1 LNKEIAPLTEK
12 NAPNKHPVSVSIARQ
27 PVFDEKGRLWG
38 YELFCVGSDGITR
51 SGFTEQENVALN
63 VASSTYIGLQQILAR
78 GKKIIVNF
86 NEKSMLDDL
95 PYAFPP
101 ILAAVKV
108 AEDIYKQRHVPDVL
122 KRLKSDGYLI
132 AVGGFT
138 GNPAFR
144 PLYGLADIIGTD
156 VSTGQKDVLGA
167 LLDIARPYPAL
178 LLAGKV
184 EDPARFRM
192 CKELGFTLFHGPF
205 FKSPDK
211 ITVRK
216 LSSIEVSRFNLL
228 HLMETDE
235 PDLDHLAAII
245 QGDVSISFRL
255 LAYLNSTAI
264 GLPRKIK
271 SIHQAILLLGWQK
284 MKNWLR
290 VVLLTDMSHSEDA
303 SELVLLS
310 AQRGK
315 FLELIARDHDF
326 WGFDPDSL
334 NLLGI
339 FSLLDALL
347 GIPMTE
353 IVGYL
358 PLEDRLKAALCRD
371 PNNEYLPL
379 LHLAQYF
386 EEAKWAEAE
395 KMIHQLNLDANKIKA
410 AFQTSVD
417 WAGELA
423 TLHSKQ
429 T

>member
-1 LNKEIAPLTEK
+1 MTEK
-12 NAPNKHPVSVSIARQ
+12 KTQNEHPVSVSIARQ
-27 PVFDEKGRLWG
+27 PVFDEKGQLWG
-38 YELFCVGSDGITR
+38 YELFCVGSDETTP
-51 SGFTEQENVALN
+51 SGFPEHENVALS
-63 VASSTYIGLQQILAR
+63 VASSAYIGLQQILDR
-78 GKKIIVNF
+78 EKKIIVNF
-86 NEKSMLDDL
+86 NEKTILDDL

-101 ILAAVKV
+101 ILAVVKM
-108 AEDIYKQRHVPDVL
+108 AEDIYTQPHVPEML

-138 GNPAFR
+138 GNPALG

-156 VSTGQKDVLGA
+156 VSLGQKDALRA
-167 LLDIARPYPAL
+167 LLDMARPYTAL
-178 LLAGKV
+178 LLAGQV
-184 EDPARFRM
+184 EDPARFKMYRQ
-192 CKELGFTLFHGPF
+192 LGFTLFHGPF

-228 HLMETDE
+228 HLIETDE
-235 PDLDHLAAII
+235 PNLDQLAATI

-255 LAYLNSTAI
+255 LAYLNSTFF
-264 GLPRKIK
+264 GLRQKIK
-271 SIHQAILLLGWQK
+271 SIHQAMLLLGWQK

-290 VVLLTDMSHSEDA
+290 VVLLSDMSQSKDA
-303 SELVLLS
+303 PELVLLS

-315 FLELIARDHDF
+315 FLELVARDHDF

-334 NLLGI
+334 NLLGM

-358 PLEDRLKAALCRD
+358 PLENRLKAALCREA
-371 PNNEYLPL
+371 NNEYLPL
-379 LHLAQYF
+379 LHLARYL
-386 EEAKWAEAE
+386 EEAKWEKAE
-395 KMIHQLNLDANKIKA
+395 KMIHQLNLDVNKIKA

-423 TLHSKQ
+423 ALHSKQ
-429 T
+429 TKRD

>member
-1 LNKEIAPLTEK
+1 MTENNTQKE
-12 NAPNKHPVSVSIARQ
+12 HPISVSIARQ
-27 PVFDEKGRLWG
+27 PVFDEKGQLWG
-38 YELFCVGSDGITR
+38 YELFGVGSDETSP
-51 SGFTEQENVALN
+51 SGFPEKENVAFS
-63 VASSTYIGLQQILAR
+63 VASSAYIGLQQILDR
-78 GKKIIVNF
+78 GKKIIINF
-86 NEKSMLDDL
+86 NEKTMLDDL

-108 AEDIYKQRHVPDVL
+108 VEDIYTQPHVPDVL

-138 GNPAFR
+138 GNPAFA

-156 VSTGQKDVLGA
+156 VSLEQKDALGA
-167 LLDIARPYPAL
+167 ILDIARPYTAL
-178 LLAGKV
+178 LLAGQV
-184 EDPARFRM
+184 EDPARFKM

-228 HLMETDE
+228 HLIETEE
-235 PDLDHLAAII
+235 PDLDKLAETI

-255 LAYLNSTAI
+255 LAYLNSTFF
-264 GLPRKIK
+264 GLRQKIK
-271 SIHQAILLLGWQK
+271 SIHQAMLLLGWQK

-290 VVLLTDMSHSEDA
+290 VVLLTDISQSKDA
-303 SELVLLS
+303 PELVLLS

-315 FLELIARDHDF
+315 FLELMARDHDF

-334 NLLGI
+334 NLLGM
-339 FSLLDALL
+339 FSLLDALI

-358 PLEDRLKAALCRD
+358 PLENRLKAALCRE

-386 EEAKWAEAE
+386 EEAKWEKAE
-395 KMIHQLNLDANKIKA
+395 KMIHQLNLDGIKIKA
-410 AFQTSVD
+410 AFQTSID
-417 WAGELA
+417 WTGELA

-429 T
+429 TKRD